1 MPGVPGVFA
10 PACRSGEGYLP
21 GSEGDLMEL
30 VQTSLFQIPLW
41 TAQLD
46 EVVQYHEEMAG
57 EVEQLIDSVPD
68 SESASYLAHQTSSDP
83 FHLPSKGWKILEQL
97 CNDAY
102 GGIAKRHFQRRRS
115 GEFHLRRWAIRYGR
129 LSEAEKSRLARDSVH
144 NHLPA
149 LFSSI
154 YYLRLPPDFVDRP
167 EGGTLFVNPIGNLM
181 DLLSPRTTTIA
192 PREGLL
198 LVFPSF
204 VDHTPVAIDWEADK
218 IPRIVVSSDVFYV
231 SGEASTSAPTPAIKA
246 GPALGK

>member
-1 MPGVPGVFA
+1 
-10 PACRSGEGYLP
+10 
-21 GSEGDLMEL
+21 MEL
-30 VQTSLFQIPLW
+30 VHTSLFQIPLW

-46 EVVQYHEEMAG
+46 EVVQYHEEMAD
-57 EVEQLIDSVPD
+57 EVEQLIDNVPD

-102 GGIAKRHFQRRRS
+102 GGIANRHFQRRRS

-129 LSEAEKSRLARDSVH
+129 LSEAEKSRLRRDSVH

-154 YYLRLPPDFVDRP
+154 YYLRLPPDFVERP

-231 SGEASTSAPTPAIKA
+231 SGEASTKAPTPAIKA
-246 GPALGK
+246 GPAVGK

>member
-1 MPGVPGVFA
+1 
-10 PACRSGEGYLP
+10 
-21 GSEGDLMEL
+21 MEL

-46 EVVQYHEEMAG
+46 EVVQYHEEMAD
-57 EVEQLIDSVPD
+57 EVEQIIDNVPV
-68 SESASYLAHQTSSDP
+68 SESSSHLAHQTPSDP

-102 GGIAKRHFQRRRS
+102 SGIAKGHFQRRRS

-129 LSEAEKSRLARDSVH
+129 LSEAEKLRLRKDSVH

-154 YYLRLPPDFVDRP
+154 YYLRLPPDFVECPD
-167 EGGTLFVNPIGNLM
+167 GGTLFVNPIGNLM

-192 PREGLL
+192 PKEGLL

-204 VDHTPVAIDWEADK
+204 VDHTPVAIDWEAGE

-231 SGEASTSAPTPAIKA
+231 SGEATTSGRTPAIKA
-246 GPALGK
+246 GPAVAK